1 MAHGISL
8 RDLPGTA
15 RPERDG
21 RGGREMRCAR
31 LLAHALQC
39 IFIRAQ
45 RSAAA
50 EDRGGQGRQSGVGVG
65 RMEGGGCEGDERQ
78 EERKAED
85 SVCDRGAKK
94 NEQNSEVVSQTSG
107 STLGRGVGVGGEAVK
122 RRGRSAE
129 SLSRSEVP
137 GAVYH
142 RSRG

>member
-1 MAHGISL
+1 MGGAHGISL

-15 RPERDG
+15 RPEQDR

-50 EDRGGQGRQSGVGVG
+50 EDRGGRQRGERGVGVG

-94 NEQNSEVVSQTSG
+94 KEVVSQTSG
-107 STLGRGVGVGGEAVK
+107 STLGRGGAGVGG
-122 RRGRSAE
+122 G
-129 SLSRSEVP
+129 L
-137 GAVYH
+137 
-142 RSRG
+142 